1 MATSSRS
8 SIPKIVWGKHVNP
21 KGLPILYKGE
31 GAPKKHIR
39 GVHPPAGVD
48 NMMLKT
54 TDVFRIPGMGEFT
67 VDFKGYFQVTRSEP
81 DNPEFSKATVYVNFT
96 DLRLFGEHPVLGE
109 IMVDLNPNVVSA
121 GNTYPSRNIGLAACK
136 INVAARFH
144 ISKLNMVLFNRT
156 PIQLTNENVK
166 GIPTIGEGGKAN
178 VFALPLYNWKEKNGN
193 LFGYVEEL
201 EYMVLNYAD
210 KPTAESYR
218 KAKTIRQLDTF
229 IKNKNLWNTD
239 QDNIAG

>member
-8 SIPKIVWGKHVNP
+8 KAPKNVWGKYVNP
-21 KGLPILYKGE
+21 KGLPVLYKNDN
-31 GAPKKHIR
+31 APKKHIR
-39 GVHPPAGVD
+39 GVHPPAGID

-67 VDFKGYFQVTRSEP
+67 VDFKGYFQVTRSEA

-96 DLRLFGEHPVLGE
+96 DLRLFGEHPKLGE
-109 IMVDLNPNVVSA
+109 IMVDLNPDIVSA
-121 GNTYPSRNIGLAACK
+121 GNTYPSRNIGLEACK

-144 ISKLNMVLFNRT
+144 ISKLNTILFNKT

-178 VFALPLYNWKEKNGN
+178 VFALPLYNWAEKNGN

-210 KPTAESYR
+210 KHTAESYR
-218 KAKTIRQLDTF
+218 MAKNIRELDTF
-229 IKNKNLWNTD
+229 IKNKNLWDTNRD
-239 QDNIAG
+239 DIV